1 MTVQTFREKIL
12 AMLHGDVVESLPFF
26 HWWRHSQIGWAERE
40 CRNRGMG
47 ICWLRPPHTTILHN
61 VKRTIVHDPSKG
73 SGLYRVIY
81 STPLGSVYQDEKRE
95 PGVGQWHGLRS
106 WRDVTPWH
114 ITRLV
119 KSVEDYDVA
128 KYIVDHT
135 EYQPYYFPIEQAKEW
150 LGEDGLVVAS
160 LPHSPMQMLMI
171 DWVGSE
177 GGRFYI
183 HHARYREK
191 VDALY
196 ESLVT
201 SYSSMYE
208 IAAHSPADVVMFGDN
223 IDGVLVN
230 PRLFKQYYMPTYDEC
245 ADILHAQGKYMAV
258 HMDGRLS
265 ILKDLIAQTSIDII
279 EAVHPPPMG
288 DLAIHNALSRW
299 MNKVIWMGYPGSVYT
314 LGPHAVKE
322 HSLQLLR
329 SIIPGDRLCIEMST
343 ENLVSNENLLMLT
356 SILENAELPLTQ
368 RQIDRIKK
376 SLA

>member
-1 MTVQTFREKIL
+1 M
-12 AMLHGDVVESLPFF
+12 
-26 HWWRHSQIGWAERE
+26 
-40 CRNRGMG
+40 
-47 ICWLRPPHTTILHN
+47 
-61 VKRTIVHDPSKG
+61 
-73 SGLYRVIY
+73 
-81 STPLGSVYQDEKRE
+81 
-95 PGVGQWHGLRS
+95 
-106 WRDVTPWH
+106 
-114 ITRLV
+114 
-119 KSVEDYDVA
+119 
-128 KYIVDHT
+128 VDHT

-177 GGRFYI
+177 EGRFYI
-183 HHARYREK
+183 HHARYRKK
-191 VDALY
+191 VDDLY
-196 ESLVT
+196 ASLVK

-230 PRLFKQYYMPTYDEC
+230 PRLFKKYFMPTYEEC
-245 ADILHAQGKYMAV
+245 ANILHEQGKFMAV
-258 HMDGRLS
+258 HMDGRLN

-299 MNKVIWMGYPGSVYT
+299 GNKVIWMGYPGSVYT

-329 SIIPGDRLCIEMST
+329 SVIPGDRLCIEMST

-356 SILENAELPLTQ
+356 SILENAKLPLTQ
-368 RQIDRIKK
+368 RRRCLRIY
-376 SLA
+376 

>member
-1 MTVQTFREKIL
+1 MQTFREKIL
-12 AMLHGDVVESLPFF
+12 AMLNGEVVESLPFF

-47 ICWLRPPHTTILHN
+47 ICWSRPPHSTILHN
-61 VKRTIVHDPSKG
+61 VKRKVIHDPSKG
-73 SGLYRVIY
+73 PGLYRVIY
-81 STPLGSVYQDEKRE
+81 STPIGSVYQDEKRE
-95 PGVGQWHGLRS
+95 PGVGQWHGPRS
-106 WRDVTPWH
+106 WRDVSPWH
-114 ITRLV
+114 LTRLI
-119 KSVEDYDVA
+119 KSVEDYDVM

-150 LGEDGLVVAS
+150 LGEDGVVVAS

-191 VDALY
+191 VEALY
-196 ESLVT
+196 ESLVK

-230 PRLFKQYYMPTYDEC
+230 PRLFKQYFMPTYEEC
-245 ADILHAQGKYMAV
+245 ADFLHEQGKLMAV
-258 HMDGRLS
+258 HMDGRLN
-265 ILKDLIAQTSIDII
+265 ILKDLIAQTSIDIV
-279 EAVHPPPMG
+279 EALHPPPMG
-288 DLAIHNALSRW
+288 DLAINNALSCW
-299 MNKVIWMGYPGSVYT
+299 KNKVIWMGYPGSVYT
-314 LGPHAVKE
+314 LGPQAVKE

-329 SIIPGDRLCIEMST
+329 SVIPGDRLCIEMST

-356 SILENAELPLTQ
+356 SILENAKLPLTQ
-368 RQIDRIKK
+368 RQINQIKQR
-376 SLA
+376 LA